1 MASCSG
7 VTVKSISGGKVKLKG
22 TITGLDKS
30 KHYCLHY
37 FSGGWRN
44 LPNSYYDYTY
54 FGNRTSYDLS
64 AAGCYVPTSDLD
76 EGKQFEVRCH
86 EVSGTCENR
95 VAEACS
101 KILYYKVTETRLVT
115 YRVLDEDRNPVSGV
129 RIECGGELFYTGS
142 DGRVENELET
152 GTTYYASCYAPDG
165 YECVDCYERFYHD
178 SDRMIDFKLKKK
190 ASEQCH
196 ADIHVIDQEGNGVS
210 NVGVMIPGAIGTDTI
225 ITGTDGTASG
235 FNLIS
240 GKEYTAYI
248 TTLPSGWDVAPSGGN
263 LTFTPRYDATYTL
276 HVKKKAEPV
285 VCTEGEKRSPE
296 TCWNGSVIY
305 KEVCRDNRWAS
316 TGEKCPTRPPAPE
329 CKEGDKKA
337 GYVCSGGKWVPVST
351 PPSPGPEV
359 PPAPPV
365 TCTEGAYNAEGT
377 MICRGGT
384 WVPVSA
390 PPPECTE
397 GAYNAEGTMICRGGT
412 WVPVSAPPG
421 PGVTP
426 KYLTISEADEMVRMG
441 LPCYIKCTL
450 PVLYMLPGIP
460 YTPGAWI
467 PPFCAITTEQ

>member
-44 LPNSYYDYTY
+44 LPNNYYDYTY

-129 RIECGGELFYTGS
+129 RIECGGETFYTGS
-142 DGRVENELET
+142 NGRVENELET
-152 GTTYYASCYAPDG
+152 GTTYYASCYAPDD
-165 YECVDCYERFYHD
+165 YECVDCYKRFYHD

-196 ADIHVIDQEGNGVS
+196 ADFHVIDQEGNGVA
-210 NVGVMIPGAIGTDTI
+210 NVGVMVPGAIGTDTI

-276 HVKKKAEPV
+276 HVKKKASEQCHADFHV
-285 VCTEGEKRSPE
+285 IDQGG
-296 TCWNGSVIY
+296 NGVSNVGVMIPGAIGTDTIVTNAHGTASGFNLISG
-305 KEVCRDNRWAS
+305 KEY
-316 TGEKCPTRPPAPE
+316 T
-329 CKEGDKKA
+329 
-337 GYVCSGGKWVPVST
+337 
-351 PPSPGPEV
+351 
-359 PPAPPV
+359 
-365 TCTEGAYNAEGT
+365 AYIT
-377 MICRGGT
+377 
-384 WVPVSA
+384 
-390 PPPECTE
+390 
-397 GAYNAEGTMICRGGT
+397 
-412 WVPVSAPPG
+412 
-421 PGVTP
+421 
-426 KYLTISEADEMVRMG
+426 
-441 LPCYIKCTL
+441 TL
-450 PVLYMLPGIP
+450 PSGWDVAPSG
-460 YTPGAWI
+460 
-467 PPFCAITTEQ
+467 